1 MSAALAMAAGA
12 AAWLVATGRRLD
24 RRPTLGRY
32 LHPGEQAVTASRSR
46 RRLDRRLAVIGLSG
60 GIIGAIAAMA
70 VPGAPP
76 PLLGLAC
83 AAAGLLGA
91 RSLESTRRQRRSAR
105 LQQELPVVADA
116 LALRVLAGSSVA
128 AALTAFIAQAAG
140 VARDELAE
148 VVADHRR
155 GTSLG
160 EALHGAARTTAHPDG
175 ARLYELLG
183 HAHESG
189 GRLADAL
196 ADLAVDFRATLA
208 RELTAEGGRRALA
221 AYGPILALMVPVTLL
236 FLMFPTLAGLSALS
250 QTP

>member
-1 MSAALAMAAGA
+1 MSTVLALAAGGA
-12 AAWLVATGRRLD
+12 VWLITTGSGSTGRSD
-24 RRPTLGRY
+24 LGRY
-32 LHPGEQAVTASRSR
+32 LQADAPAAPRPR
-46 RRLDRRLAVIGLSG
+46 IPRFDRRMLVIALAGAVIG
-60 GIIGAIAAMA
+60 AVAALA

-76 PLLGLAC
+76 LIRGGAC
-83 AAAGLLGA
+83 AAGGLLGA
-91 RSLESTRRQRRSAR
+91 RSLESTRRERRAAR

-116 LALRVLAGSSVA
+116 LALRVLAGASVVSGLA
-128 AALTAFIAQAAG
+128 AFVSVAAG
-140 VARDELAE
+140 VAREEIAE
-148 VVADHRR
+148 VVAEHRR

-160 EALHGAARTTAHPDG
+160 EALHRAARRTAHPDAG
-175 ARLYELLG
+175 RLYELLG

-196 ADLAVDFRATLA
+196 AELAIDFRATLS

-221 AYGPILALMVPVTLL
+221 SYGPILALMVPVTLL

>member
-1 MSAALAMAAGA
+1 MTAVLAAAAGT
-12 AAWLVATGRRLD
+12 AAWLVITGRR
-24 RRPTLGRY
+24 RTGPGLGRY
-32 LHPGEQAVTASRSR
+32 LHPGEALPTPMPR
-46 RRLDRRLAVIGLSG
+46 RRVDRRLVTIGGSGAVIGAL
-60 GIIGAIAAMA
+60 AALA

-76 PLLGLAC
+76 LLLGIAG
-83 AAAGLLGA
+83 AAGGLLGA
-91 RSLESTRRQRRSAR
+91 RSLESTRRERRSLR

-128 AALTAFIAQAAG
+128 SALSAFTGRAAG
-140 VARDELAE
+140 VARDELAA

-155 GTSLG
+155 GVALG
-160 EALHGAARTTAHPDG
+160 EALHRAARTTAHPDG

-196 ADLAVDFRATLA
+196 GDLAIDFRAGLA
-208 RELTAEGGRRALA
+208 RDLTAEGGRRALA

-250 QTP
+250 RTP